1 MTTFHCNCSFAGAL
15 LLLAALGGCADETE
29 PLETSNVCDSFTTPY
44 EDIVSGLTK
53 VGDNGV
59 VQVRYVSSVPAPPAE
74 DDNSWRVQ
82 LLDASGNPLT
92 AATVTK
98 VQPFMPDHGHGTTV
112 IPTIGDM
119 DGESMV
125 TVDDI
130 DFRMPGVWTLTFT
143 VETAGQVDT
152 ATFSACIN

>member
-1 MTTFHCNCSFAGAL
+1 MTITFQRFAYLAGL
-15 LLLAALGGCADETE
+15 LVLFAGCADETD
-29 PLETSNVCDSFTTPY
+29 PVETSNVCDNFTTPY
-44 EDIVSGLTK
+44 EEIVTGLTK
-53 VGDNGV
+53 EGDNGV
-59 VQVRYVSSVPAPPAE
+59 VQVKYVSSVPAPPAE

-125 TVDDI
+125 TVDAI
-130 DFRMPGVWTLTFT
+130 DFSNPGVWTLTFT

-152 ATFSACIN
+152 ATFSACID